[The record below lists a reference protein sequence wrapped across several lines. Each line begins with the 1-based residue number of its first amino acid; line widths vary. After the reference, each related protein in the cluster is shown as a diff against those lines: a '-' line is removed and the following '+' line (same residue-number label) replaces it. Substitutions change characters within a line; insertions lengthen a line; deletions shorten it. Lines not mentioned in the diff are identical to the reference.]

1 MPQVRSIDLSASQS
15 VKNSG
20 HWLHVTMNE
29 SFDEISLLGL
39 EDFNFLVTNRSTQSN
54 LQYSARE
61 LDRMQL
67 HDIAPTLDTE
77 RMATVLEL
85 LRTGKQDAVAIE
97 TTLLRKDGCPYP
109 GNVRFFLCC
118 HEEAPALLMICKDQ
132 SATQASATA
141 LGLIEAR
148 FRAIVSN
155 TPGLVYQFRLMPD
168 NTMAFPYLSD
178 ACHALLGVSQE
189 HLHADPGQFM
199 ELILPEDRASYL
211 ASMQSSAE
219 ETRSW
224 NWDGRLWIEE
234 WKDIKWI
241 NLRAMPRE
249 RSDGSIQWEGIMT
262 NITQSKLEQTEIKR
276 SRAQLA
282 ELSAHIERVKEEE
295 RTRIAR
301 EIHDDLGGNL
311 TAIKMALALLK
322 RRLPDDPILTDK
334 ADYVDSLVDRTIESI
349 HRISVD
355 LRPSILDFGIVAAIE
370 WQAVEFEKQVGIP
383 CHVASSDNDI
393 DLPPEQAS
401 ALFRIFQESL
411 NNISK
416 HARASSVQV
425 RLIRNQRG
433 IRMEISDN
441 GIGIAL
447 RDRQKPASFGILG
460 MIERAKALGG
470 SLSVSNLSKGGSM
483 VAIRIPLPALPRESM
498 KNISQAKKKPA
509 HE

>member
-1 MPQVRSIDLSASQS
+1 MSPSQS
-15 VKNSG
+15 TRNSED
-20 HWLHVTMNE
+20 WLYLAMHE
-29 SFDEISLLGL
+29 SCDEISLLGL
-39 EDFNFLVTNRSTQSN
+39 QDFDFLAANQSAQSN
-54 LQYSARE
+54 LQYRATE
-61 LDRMQL
+61 LLRMQL
-67 HDIAPTLDTE
+67 HDVAPELNTE
-77 RMATVLEL
+77 RMTRLL
-85 LRTGKQDAVAIE
+85 KQLRTEKSGTVAIE
-97 TTLLRKDGCPYP
+97 TILLRKDGCLYP
-109 GNVRFFLCC
+109 GNIRFLLCH
-118 HEEAPALLMICKDQ
+118 HEEKPALLMICKDQ
-132 SATQASATA
+132 SASQASASA
-141 LGLIEAR
+141 LGRIEAR
-148 FRAIVSN
+148 FHAIVSN
-155 TPGLVYQFRLMPD
+155 TPGLVYQFQLMPD

-178 ACHALLGVSQE
+178 ACHALLGVTPE
-189 HLHADPGQFM
+189 YLHAAPGKFM

-211 ASMQSSAE
+211 TSMQASAE
-219 ETRSW
+219 GTRSW

-241 NLRAMPRE
+241 NLRAMPRVLP
-249 RSDGSIQWEGIMT
+249 DASIQWEGIMT
-262 NITQSKLEQTEIKR
+262 NITESKLEQTEIKR

-282 ELSAHIERVKEEE
+282 ELSAHVERVKEEE
-295 RTRIAR
+295 RTRISR

-322 RRLPDDPILTDK
+322 RRLPEDPGLADK

-370 WQAVEFEKQVGIP
+370 WQAVEFEKQLGIP
-383 CHVASSDNDI
+383 CQVTSSDNDI
-393 DLPPEQAS
+393 DLPPEQAT

-425 RLIRNQRG
+425 RLIRNEHG

-441 GIGIAL
+441 GTGIAL
-447 RDRQKPASFGILG
+447 RDRQKPASFGIRG

-470 SLSVSNLSKGGSM
+470 SLTVSNLSKGGSM
-483 VAIRIPLPALPRESM
+483 VAIRIPLPGSPVRSM
-498 KNISQAKKKPA
+498 KDLTQARKKPA